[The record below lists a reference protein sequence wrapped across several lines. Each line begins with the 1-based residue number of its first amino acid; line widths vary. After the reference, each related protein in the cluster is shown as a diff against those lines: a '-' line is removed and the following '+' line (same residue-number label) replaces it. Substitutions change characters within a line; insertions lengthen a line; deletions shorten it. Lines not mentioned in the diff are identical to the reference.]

1 MPPEANINE
10 NYGRQQNRN
19 FAGQVYNKD
28 TYVPKAQTVADELKG
43 QILAGESI
51 LIVGVKGN
59 GHNMIPFNP
68 VSGESFGS
76 TSKTRAVKTGMNA
89 VRLIQAQQDM
99 ETSSPA
105 WCSLRPY
112 RRFAT
117 APCITGTTNVMKKDS
132 KGIYQT
138 GQVET
143 PLKITDE
150 GGRLV
155 TARDENGNAQFQKDS
170 NGKNKLSPGSF
181 NVFHVSDFQ
190 QDFSNSFPAEKV
202 DKGAQHAATAALKVL
217 DKEDCSL
224 EKQTKMAVLATA
236 YGVDYQPG
244 KSGFKKITQGQKEM
258 LAGEIHFE
266 SPQKLGR
273 DRTPDEI
280 SAYYVTRIRES
291 FKEAVEMMPTINK
304 EAEKKEKKAFSLLQ
318 AHEAEQSKA
327 AAVQE

>member
-1 MPPEANINE
+1 MPPEAQPQQNQ
-10 NYGRQQNRN
+10 GRQNQNFQN
-19 FAGQVYNKD
+19 QNYNAD
-28 TYVPKAQTVADELKG
+28 TYVPKAQIVCDELKG

-51 LIVGVKGN
+51 LVAGVKGN
-59 GHNMIPFNP
+59 GSSMIPFNP

-76 TSKTRAVKTGMNA
+76 TSKTRALKTGMNA

-99 ETSSPA
+99 DTSSPA

-143 PLKITDE
+143 PLKIE
-150 GGRLV
+150 NEAGRLV
-155 TARDENGNAQFQKDS
+155 TARDEHGNVQFQKDS

-181 NVFHVSDFQ
+181 NVFHISDFQ

-202 DKGAQHAATAALKVL
+202 DKGAQHAATLALKAL

-244 KSGFKKITQGQKEM
+244 KSGFKKISQGQKEM
-258 LAGEIHFE
+258 LASEIHFE
-266 SPQKLGR
+266 SPQKMGR
-273 DRTPDEI
+273 DRTPEEI
-280 SAYYVTRIRES
+280 AAYYVTRIRES
-291 FKEAVEMMPTINK
+291 FKEAVEMMPAINK
-304 EAEKKEKKAFSLLQ
+304 EAEKMEKKAFALLKKD
-318 AHEAEQSKA
+318 EAEQAKA
-327 AAVQE
+327 GAVQE